1 MIELLLL
8 AFVVWWM
15 NKAIDITIEDSK
27 QLHIESMARV
37 AHSETFVNE
46 IEAYTKT
53 NREDNDEY
61 GG

>member
-27 QLHIESMARV
+27 QMHIESKARV
-37 AHSETFVNE
+37 ARSETFVSE
-46 IEAYTKT
+46 IEAYASTYKE
-53 NREDNDEY
+53 NNEY
-61 GG
+61 E